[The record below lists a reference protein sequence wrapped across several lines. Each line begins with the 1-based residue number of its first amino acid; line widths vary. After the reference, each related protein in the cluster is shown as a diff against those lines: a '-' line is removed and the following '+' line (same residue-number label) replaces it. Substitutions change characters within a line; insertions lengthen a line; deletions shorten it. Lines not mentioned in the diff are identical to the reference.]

1 MSVKYLVGQ
10 ASCDV
15 KQQAEKPP
23 HKLFIGKAAILPP
36 ASIFVYRNTNT
47 EAHIQLFSHTYL
59 FFFQLYEK
67 WPEVY

>member
-23 HKLFIGKAAILPP
+23 HQLFIGKAAILPP
-36 ASIFVYRNTNT
+36 ASIFLFYRKTNT
-47 EAHIQLFSHTYL
+47 EAHMQLFSHTYL
-59 FFFQLYEK
+59 FFS
-67 WPEVY
+67 PVI

>member
-23 HKLFIGKAAILPP
+23 HKLFIGKAAVLPP
-36 ASIFVYRNTNT
+36 ASIFLVYRKTN
-47 EAHIQLFSHTYL
+47 HRSTYSTFFPHL
-59 FFFQLYEK
+59 SFFF
-67 WPEVY
+67 PVI